1 MRKYHLALNI
11 WFLFCVIVSPV
22 LFWETLFGSIFG
34 SRAFFNND
42 ASNIISFVI
51 FTSAYLL
58 FPVFFVY
65 QMILMLKKQLKKVCF
80 WLSVA
85 GFLIFLLNILFY
97 IWFYHLLDEMSER
110 KYISNKTNSYHI
122 KNI

>member
-1 MRKYHLALNI
+1 MRKYHFVLNI
-11 WFLFCVIVSPV
+11 WFLFCLIVSPV
-22 LFWETLFGSIFG
+22 LFWEIIFGSIFD
-34 SRAFFNND
+34 SRRFFNND
-42 ASNIISFVI
+42 ASNIIPFVI
-51 FTSAYLL
+51 FTSAYLI

-110 KYISNKTNSYHI
+110 KYTSNKTNLYHI